1 MKSRHSRRKP
11 AELAPEKLEA
21 AFPSARYFQVHFEYL
36 HETIAE
42 LKQQIETAN
51 RQIVELQRRLPEAE
65 SKQRIDLDG
74 KAASAFPTQD
84 WRL

>member
-1 MKSRHSRRKP
+1 MKPRHSRSKP
-11 AELAPEKLEA
+11 ADLAAEKLEA

-51 RQIVELQRRLPEAE
+51 RQIAELQRRLPEAE
-65 SKQRIDLDG
+65 AKQRMELDG
-74 KAASAFPTQD
+74 KAANAFTTQD
-84 WRL
+84 WCL